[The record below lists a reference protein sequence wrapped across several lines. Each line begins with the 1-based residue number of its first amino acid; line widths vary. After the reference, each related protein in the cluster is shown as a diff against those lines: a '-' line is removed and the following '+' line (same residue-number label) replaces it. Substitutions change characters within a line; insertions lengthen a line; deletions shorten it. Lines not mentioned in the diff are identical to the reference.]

1 MLTFNLLLEA
11 AGIPAKQTQL
21 VRHKGKGTRR
31 RTAYDLWKAED
42 GTFERY
48 QCIQSKPRF
57 REGGWIASFVRSPFG
72 ETIFVGLY
80 RIKSV
85 GAMDRPDALD
95 PLGEHPVADCLLYD
109 LEKVDVLRDLEG
121 KLLVDWGLGALS
133 WVQNA
138 HAQDKPIVELRPRKS
153 ELPFPGFAAFNWLI
167 RSLATVPREWHN
179 TLASSNGV
187 YLLVEL
193 EHGHQYVGSTY
204 NNEGFWGRWMDYATN
219 GHGGNEGLKLGANKE
234 YQVSVLEVASS
245 GATREDIVAL
255 EQKWKDRLLTRRFG
269 LNRN

>member
-1 MLTFNLLLEA
+1 MLTLNLLLEA
-11 AGIPAKQTQL
+11 AGIPTNQTQL

-48 QCIQSKPRF
+48 QCVQGKPRF
-57 REGGWIASFVRSPFG
+57 RLGGWIVSFVCSRFG

-80 RIKSV
+80 RVKSR
-85 GAMDRPDALD
+85 GPIDHPDALC
-95 PLGEHPVADCLLYD
+95 PLGEHSVADCHFYE

-121 KLLVDWGLGALS
+121 KLIVDWGLGALS

-138 HAQDKPIVELRPRKS
+138 HAQDKPIIELRRRKS
-153 ELPFPGFAAFNWLI
+153 ELPFPGFNTFSWPVRALT
-167 RSLATVPREWHN
+167 TVPREWHN

-187 YLLVEL
+187 YLLIEL
-193 EHGHQYVGSTY
+193 EHGHQYIGSTY
-204 NNEGFWGRWMDYATN
+204 NSEGFWGRWMSYCTN
-219 GHGGNEGLKLGANKE
+219 GHGGNEGLKLVANKE

-245 GATREDIVAL
+245 SANKEDIVAL
-255 EQKWKDRLLTRRFG
+255 EQKWKERLLTRRFG